1 MIAVPP
7 DPPHIL
13 PGKLAIVGARPGKE
27 EARLGH
33 PFVGGSGEEL
43 WKLLA
48 NHGVRRPQCLVTNS
62 VLTFDP
68 DRALPTTSEIRENLP
83 RLRAE
88 LEAYPSNVIVALGN
102 EALEAVCGL
111 RGIDNWRGS
120 ILESTLLPGRKVVA
134 CWHPANILRTY
145 ERRYILDADLGRA
158 VKQSAFPEIRR
169 PVRNFILDPSM
180 DQCVEFLRA
189 IGDEACVD
197 VECTRATKA
206 LRCVG
211 IGDMRDANNI
221 LCIPIMRGSMTI
233 SEKVVVVREMQKM
246 FDRCGIVGQNVG
258 FDKWVLELFGFR
270 VLRLT
275 FDTMLAHHLLWPEAG
290 MKLKTS
296 EGKDNFAG
304 GHDLGFISSCYTEE
318 PYYKHQGNLR
328 EDTPEAWREHW
339 IYNCKDVAVTI
350 ESTVG
355 LRHELQ
361 EFGQTDYYDTHVNQL
376 IDPVWRMQ
384 NQGLDIDAEALKDR
398 KHRAQLENKV
408 LQGRLNRAVGF
419 DCNVK
424 STIHL
429 RYLLHDKLHLPIKK
443 RTKKGGAPSTDEETL
458 RTLAYNS
465 PYTDLFKL
473 ILDVR
478 ERRTLLSGFMQL
490 ETSKDGRYRAAY
502 LIHGTDS
509 GRLSSRAPKDLDGR
523 LGPQLQNIPVHFRN
537 VFRAAEGCG
546 LMGADLRRAE
556 AMFVAYDSGDP
567 ELIHGFEVPGFDSY
581 VALGEHILGIKF
593 AELVKEV
600 AKMYRDCFKQVTH
613 ASNYGM
619 GPDKLIA
626 VLRLK
631 GIDIEDINVRGIHK
645 PKRKAEYFLEGYHER
660 FPAVR
665 HKWQSRL
672 REEIRTKRT
681 LYDALGRRRFF
692 MGRMDEALYRI
703 GYSFRPQSTVVG
715 ITNMAL
721 RRLDAL
727 GWKVILQVHDF
738 VGIEYQLDEKVHCYR
753 AIQEAFNTPITLNG
767 RTFTIPVDVKAGPN
781 WRDMKAVEDD
791 ANTVDTRP
799 VSDSGRGGSTALAD
813 SQVVRCPN

>member
-1 MIAVPP
+1 MTVVPP
-7 DPPHIL
+7 DPPQT
-13 PGKLAIVGARPGKE
+13 PTAKLAIVGARPGKE

-33 PFVGGSGEEL
+33 PFVGGSGSEL
-43 WKLLA
+43 WKLLG
-48 NHGVRRPQCLVTNS
+48 NHHVSRQQCLVTNA

-68 DRALPTTSEIRENLP
+68 DRALPTTTEIRDNQA

-102 EALEAVCGL
+102 EALEALCGI

-134 CWHPANILRTY
+134 AWHPANILRTY
-145 ERRYILDADLGRA
+145 ERRYILDADLRRA
-158 VKQSAFPEIRR
+158 VAQSAFPEIRR
-169 PVRNFILDPSM
+169 PERNFIIDPTM

-197 VECTRATKA
+197 VECTRASKA

-211 IGDMRDANNI
+211 IGDMRNANDI
-221 LCIPIMRGSMTI
+221 LCFPVMRGSITI
-233 SEKVVVVREMQKM
+233 SEKIVVVRELQKV

-270 VLRLT
+270 VPHLT

-318 PYYKHQGNLR
+318 PYYKDQGELTR
-328 EDTPEAWREHW
+328 DTLEAWIKHW
-339 IYNCKDVAVTI
+339 VYNCKDVAVTI
-350 ESTVG
+350 ESAVA
-355 LRHELQ
+355 LRIELQ
-361 EFGQTDYYDTHVNQL
+361 EFGQLDYYLTHVNPL

-384 NQGLDIDAEALKDR
+384 GTGLEIDIEALGDR
-398 KHRAQLENKV
+398 KSRLLLENQV

-419 DCNVK
+419 ECNVR
-424 STIHL
+424 STTHL
-429 RYLLHDKLHLPIKK
+429 RYLLHDKLHMPIKK

-465 PYTDLFKL
+465 PYTDLFRL
-473 ILDVR
+473 ILDIR

-490 ETSKDGRYRAAY
+490 ETSQDGRYRAAY

-523 LGPQLQNIPVHFRN
+523 AGPQLQNVPVNFRN
-537 VFRAAEGCG
+537 VFRAPKGSTIV
-546 LMGADLRRAE
+546 GADLRRAE
-556 AMFVAYDSGDP
+556 AMFVAYDSGDRN
-567 ELIHGFEVPGFDSY
+567 LIQGFETPKFDSY
-581 VALGEHILGIKF
+581 VDLGESILSVKF
-593 AELVKEV
+593 VDLSKEI
-600 AKMYRDCFKQVTH
+600 AKLYRDCFKQVVH

-631 GIDIEDINVRGIHK
+631 GIDIEDINVRGIHQ
-645 PKRKAEYFLEGYHER
+645 PKRKAQYFIEGYHER
-660 FPAVR
+660 FPNVR
-665 HKWQSRL
+665 GVWQAKI
-672 REEIRTKRT
+672 REEVRTKRT

-692 MGRMDEALYRI
+692 MGRMDEALFRI
-703 GYSFRPQSTVVG
+703 AYSYRPQASIVG
-715 ITNMAL
+715 ITNLAL
-721 RRLDAL
+721 RRLDAQ
-727 GWKVILQVHDF
+727 GWKLILQVHDF
-738 VGIEYQLDEKVHCYR
+738 VGIECSTDRLQDCCK
-753 AIQEAFNTPITLNG
+753 AIVEAFNTPLTLNG
-767 RTFTIPVDVKAGPN
+767 RTFLISIELKSGPN
-781 WRDMKAVEDD
+781 WRDLK
-791 ANTVDTRP
+791 
-799 VSDSGRGGSTALAD
+799 
-813 SQVVRCPN
+813 QVVNDEEQSPADHGLRIGVGAYSGSMDTNR